1 MSSVSQRS
9 VEESRCSEDNSTEA
23 KAKGK
28 ARVNTAKI
36 AQLVDNK
43 RKHMERNLSQAQRD
57 KILMST
63 AKDEVAMKKNLLDA
77 FAQSNKVFEAS
88 MSKMTDCLTSLG
100 SGIASAVQMVA
111 MALSGQPQ
119 SFPPNHGQYMGAP
132 TPAMFGSGI
141 SNNYSGSQPSSSHLY
156 HGAGIHSPQFSYE
169 AGSFQADIPYS
180 SVSQRASPVTSSH
193 IENSGSDSSRDYF
206 KL

>member
-1 MSSVSQRS
+1 LSSVSQRS

-100 SGIASAVQMVA
+100 SGIASAMQMVA

-119 SFPPNHGQYMGAP
+119 SFPPNHGQYMGAS
-132 TPAMFGSGI
+132 TPAMFGSGV
-141 SNNYSGSQPSSSHLY
+141 SNNYSDSQPSSSHLY
-156 HGAGIHSPQFSYE
+156 HGVGIHCPQFSYE
-169 AGSFQADIPYS
+169 ADHFRQ
-180 SVSQRASPVTSSH
+180 TS
-193 IENSGSDSSRDYF
+193 
-206 KL
+206 LTVQ

>member
-1 MSSVSQRS
+1 MFFFTFSHFRVFTFPAPSFFGDDDGDDETDNLSSVSQRS

-100 SGIASAVQMVA
+100 SGNANANGCNGFVRSTKIIS
-111 MALSGQPQ
+111 PK
-119 SFPPNHGQYMGAP
+119 PWTIHGGTHTCYVW
-132 TPAMFGSGI
+132 
-141 SNNYSGSQPSSSHLY
+141 LWC
-156 HGAGIHSPQFSYE
+156 
-169 AGSFQADIPYS
+169 
-180 SVSQRASPVTSSH
+180 
-193 IENSGSDSSRDYF
+193 
-206 KL
+206 